1 MPAILTG
8 DQLAA
13 AAIHMVSNFD
23 PTRLPRTDL
32 TAALTAFLEP
42 LTTEHIRREHVD
54 NLIETANSYYEAMTY
69 AHGDVMESK
78 PHAWAKHAAKDKRAV
93 EVIAASIVDGG
104 RPE

>member
-8 DQLAA
+8 PQLAA

-42 LTTEHIRREHVD
+42 LTTEYLRREDVD
-54 NLIETANSYYEAMTY
+54 CLIEAANSWFEADR
-69 AHGDVMESK
+69 AAFDDPLESK
-78 PHAWAKHAAKDKRAV
+78 PHAWAKHAEKDRRRV
-93 EVIAASIVDGG
+93 EVIAASICDGG